1 MDSNK
6 TPKDMM
12 PEDETPSMEGVKYAT
27 GDKKRAIT
35 SSLRNNEVDGTKQK
49 QCSPANMSG
58 RENKVQCCKE
68 QYYIGT
74 WNVRFMGQGKLDL
87 FKQETAKLNIDI
99 LVNQWSKMG
108 GNG

>member
-49 QCSPANMSG
+49 QCSAVDVSDD
-58 RENKVQCCKE
+58 ENL
-68 QYYIGT
+68 
-74 WNVRFMGQGKLDL
+74 ML
-87 FKQETAKLNIDI
+87 
-99 LVNQWSKMG
+99 
-108 GNG
+108 